1 MTSSNDGNERS
12 LVYLAALPVDMV
24 KGIGPKN
31 LKKLTSHGIRSV
43 ADLLLTPPRRYLDRS
58 QLFDIASAPIGE
70 EVTIGGVVTAFSKR
84 RISRGRTMVEAKV
97 SDGTRTVRVVWFNPY
112 IKLDEGEEVALSGT
126 LETFGT
132 TLQMKGPD
140 VDRLSREP
148 ALTTGRVVPVYS
160 TISGINAATLR
171 SSIDNAVRRAIPVRD
186 VLDEA
191 TLDAYDLVDRS
202 FAIERIHFPEAL
214 SDVDPARRRLVFDE
228 FLRIQMALRVRAY
241 DEFETQVGVSN
252 SVRGPLLERYIGSL
266 PFELTPDQGKA
277 LSEILHDMEAGT
289 PLHRLLQG
297 EVGSGKTVVVIAAL
311 LTSVESGHQAAFMA
325 PTEVLATQHY
335 LGTIRSLA
343 EAGMAPV
350 ADADLRTGT
359 ASLFGSE
366 PPATRPVRV
375 ALFTSGRV
383 LVNFSRSEVNRT
395 RALEWLADG
404 TIDIAFGTHAL
415 IQPDVSFHSLGIT
428 VVDEQHRFGVEQRV
442 HLRDSDRRDG
452 VPDLLLM
459 TATPIPRTFV
469 MALYGDLEV
478 STIVT
483 MPPGRTE
490 LETAAINADAE
501 ADTAVDSQIRSVVA
515 SGNQVFVVC
524 PLVEPSDKID
534 ARSAT
539 EEYLRVAGS
548 LRDLRVGLL
557 HGQMTSS
564 DKAEVMEAFRVGAID
579 VLIATTVIEVGID
592 VPNATLIVVWNAE
605 RFGLSQ
611 LHQLRGRV
619 GRGSHPG
626 RCLLVVDAS
635 TPDAERRVDAMVA
648 TTDGFELAEVDL
660 RIRGHGTIFGS
671 SQSGA
676 GDLRFGDLLRD
687 GDLVI
692 AASECATRAVAED
705 RTGRLVLEVLEE
717 FRIFI
722 GESDEWLGKS

>member
-1 MTSSNDGNERS
+1 MTSSNDGAQRT
-12 LVYLAALPVDMV
+12 LVYLAALPVDRV
-24 KGIGPKN
+24 KGIGPGY
-31 LKKLTSHGIRSV
+31 LKKLVANGIRSV
-43 ADLLLTPPRRYLDRS
+43 ADLLLTPPRRYIDRS

-70 EVTIGGVVTAFSKR
+70 EVTIGGVVRTFSSR
-84 RISRGRTMVEAKV
+84 RISRGRRMIEANV
-97 SDGTRTVRVVWFNPY
+97 SDGTSSVRIVWFNPY
-112 IKLDEGEEVALSGT
+112 IKLDEGEEVALSGK
-126 LETFGT
+126 LERFGSR
-132 TLQMKGPD
+132 LQMTGPD

-148 ALTTGRVVPVYS
+148 ALTTGRVVPIYS
-160 TISGINAATLR
+160 TIAGIKAATLR
-171 SSIDNAVRRAIPVRD
+171 SSIANAVRRSIPVRD

-202 FAIERIHFPEAL
+202 FAIERIHFPEDL
-214 SDVDPARRRLVFDE
+214 SDVDQARRRLVFDE
-228 FLRIQMALRVRAY
+228 FLRIQMALRVRAH

-252 SVRGPLLERYIGSL
+252 SIRGPLLERYVGSL
-266 PFELTPDQGKA
+266 PFELTTDQQTA
-277 LSEILHDMEAGT
+277 LSEILDDMAAGT

-350 ADADLRTGT
+350 ADADHRTGT

-366 PPATRPVRV
+366 PAATRPVRV

-383 LVNFSRSEVNRT
+383 LVNFSHSDVTRA

-415 IQPDVSFHSLGIT
+415 IQSDVTFHSLGIT

-442 HLRDSDRRDG
+442 HLRDIDRKDG

-478 STIVT
+478 STIAT
-483 MPPGRTE
+483 MPPGRTV
-490 LETAAINADAE
+490 LETAAIKADKH
-501 ADTAVDSQIRSVVA
+501 ADGLVDEGIRSVVA
-515 SGNQVFVVC
+515 AGNQVFVVC

-539 EEYLRVAGS
+539 EEFERVSSS
-548 LRDLRVGLL
+548 LPDLRVGLL
-557 HGQMTSS
+557 HGQMPSS
-564 DKAEVMEAFRVGAID
+564 DKAEVMEAFRMGAID
-579 VLIATTVIEVGID
+579 ILVATTVIEVGID
-592 VPNATLIVVWNAE
+592 VANATLIVVWNAE

-619 GRGSHPG
+619 GRGSDPG

-635 TPDAERRVDAMVA
+635 TSDAERRVDAMVA
-648 TTDGFELAEVDL
+648 TTDGFELARVDL
-660 RIRGHGTIFGS
+660 DIRGHGTIFGS

-692 AASECATRAVAED
+692 AASQCATDAVA
-705 RTGRLVLEVLEE
+705 RGSNGSAGPRGTRGVPYLHRGV
-717 FRIFI
+717 R
-722 GESDEWLGKS
+722 